1 MEQGELDFGVPRP
14 VEEVLVEGPGI
25 RADRLG
31 VADPGVYCHL
41 VVSSV
46 RNFSSG
52 SAVLSERTFQYA
64 LTGFQKMLSIPSS

>member
-1 MEQGELDFGVPRP
+1 VEQGELDFGVPRP

-41 VVSSV
+41 VASSV
-46 RNFSSG
+46 KNFRSG
-52 SAVLSERTFQYA
+52 SAVFSDRSSQYA
-64 LTGFQKMLSIPSS
+64 LTGFQKLLSIPSS